1 VALGDSDADG
11 FADFIVTAPGRSST
25 QVTEIRVFDLEGN
38 RLTVNPLDGTTPL
51 GATFKGGAN
60 LALGNLGGSSALD
73 LVVAPRSGRPDLVV
87 INGTDGTSTL
97 APLSGIKPFG
107 GKFKGNINVA
117 VGDVDSGAP
126 GLELVVAPGGGTVAK
141 VRVYS
146 STSITGAPLRTITFK
161 GTSTVGLSVATA
173 PLDANPGEEIVVSAL
188 TGAPLI
194 KIFSGGSGALLATHN
209 KASLGFAAAYKQG
222 LRVAVADTDEDGR
235 FELLLAPGAGAVPSL
250 RVLELGATLGAPP
263 TELFSVLAQDAFTG
277 FTVATL

>member
-1 VALGDSDADG
+1 
-11 FADFIVTAPGRSST
+11 
-25 QVTEIRVFDLEGN
+25 
-38 RLTVNPLDGTTPL
+38 
-51 GATFKGGAN
+51 
-60 LALGNLGGSSALD
+60 
-73 LVVAPRSGRPDLVV
+73 
-87 INGTDGTSTL
+87 
-97 APLSGIKPFG
+97 
-107 GKFKGNINVA
+107 
-117 VGDVDSGAP
+117 
-126 GLELVVAPGGGTVAK
+126 

-173 PLDANPGEEIVVSAL
+173 QLDAGPGEEIVVSAL

-194 KIFSGGSGALLATHN
+194 KIFSGSSGALLALHN
-209 KASLGFAAAYKQG
+209 KAGLGFAAGYKQG
-222 LRVAVADTDEDGR
+222 ARVAVADTDEDGR